1 MDTVITVVLFV
12 VVGFSGL
19 IAVATLFMSGSAHDS
34 IGRGGMAPPSKPGA
48 ETAAM
53 RDDEVRQMLAARSR
67 RRAARGEDGDALDDE
82 LAALLGRGGAADLPD
97 DVVAEAR
104 SVVEARVRRRRRRGE
119 PEGDPE
125 AELAA
130 LLDELRPR

>member
-34 IGRGGMAPPSKPGA
+34 IGRGGMAPPPTPGA

-53 RDDEVRQMLAARSR
+53 RDDEVRQMLAARGR
-67 RRAARGEDGDALDDE
+67 RRAARGEDAEALDDE
-82 LAALLGRGGAADLPD
+82 LAALLGRGGGDELPE

-104 SVVEARVRRRRRRGE
+104 SVVAARVARRRHRGQ

-130 LLDELRPR
+130 LLESLRP